1 MRVIMLIDMDYFY
14 VACEELRNKEVGAR
28 PTIVGSDP
36 KQGAGR
42 GVVMTCNYAAR
53 KFGIRSGMPISMAY
67 RLRPDALY
75 LPLDYEY
82 YESISRRIMG
92 RIEGFA
98 DKFEQVSIDEAFI
111 DVSEKIR
118 SYGKA
123 MEYAEEIR
131 RDILESVGIKCSI
144 GIGPNKLIA
153 KMACERAKPNGVMAV
168 GESEVKSFL
177 LESKIEDLYGI
188 GAKTAERLRKLGYGT
203 VEQLAKADSMVLA
216 ENFGAPFGA
225 ELKAFAS
232 GIDEREVVGNY
243 DIKSISREFTFEKD
257 TKNSQEIKEA
267 IGRLSKEVA
276 KDVEKNQVAFKTIT
290 LKLRYFD
297 FSEHLH
303 SRSVKATSSLETVI
317 RTACGLYDDN
327 VEKNKDVRKIGV
339 RVSGLVSY
347 KGQKRFA

>member
-92 RIEGFA
+92 RIEEFA

-168 GESEVKSFL
+168 SDGEVKSFL

>member
-53 KFGIRSGMPISMAY
+53 KFGIHSGMPISMAY
-67 RLRPDALY
+67 RLKPDALY

-92 RIEGFA
+92 RIEEFA

-153 KMACERAKPNGVMAV
+153 KMACERSKPNGVMAV
-168 GESEVKSFL
+168 GGGEVKSFL

-188 GAKTAERLRKLGYGT
+188 GAKTAERLKKLGYGT